1 MQLSAKTQNA
11 CVALL
16 ELTRHYDSPQPVCLK
31 TIAEAHQLSSPFL
44 VQIFLLL
51 KRAGIV
57 TSTRG
62 ASGGYRLAQ
71 SPDVVSLWD
80 VILAIEG
87 PPPEWHIGTESV
99 LGQALHAQWSA
110 AVAEFQAQLAEIT
123 LSQMLDSV
131 NPSSASDMYYI

>member
-11 CVALL
+11 CLALL
-16 ELTRHYDSPQPVCLK
+16 ELARHYDRPQPVCLK
-31 TIAEAHQLSSPFL
+31 MIAEAHQLSSPFL
-44 VQIFLLL
+44 VQILLLL

-71 SPDVVSLWD
+71 SPDAISLWD

-87 PPPEWHIGTESV
+87 PPPEWNIGTDSV
-99 LGQALHAQWSA
+99 LGQALYAQWSA
-110 AVAEFQAQLAEIT
+110 AVAGFQNQLAEIT
-123 LSQMLDSV
+123 LSQMLESV
-131 NPSSASDMYYI
+131 STSSASDMYYI